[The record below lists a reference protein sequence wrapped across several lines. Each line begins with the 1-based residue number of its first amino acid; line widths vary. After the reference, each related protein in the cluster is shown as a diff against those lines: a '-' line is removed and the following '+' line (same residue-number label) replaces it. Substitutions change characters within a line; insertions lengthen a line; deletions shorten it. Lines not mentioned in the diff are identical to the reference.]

1 MACDPNTLLEQ
12 AKCYQCVMTAGMFSA
27 VEIVL
32 LCAIR
37 DGVPLPCDPQ
47 ALVTEASCIQAC
59 IPPGMMSAV
68 KLALL
73 CDIANV
79 T

>member
-12 AKCYQCVMTAGMFSA
+12 AKCLDCSLTGALLPA

-37 DGVPLPCDPQ
+37 DGTTLSCDPQ
-47 ALVTEASCIQAC
+47 ALASQANCIRAC
-59 IPPGMMSAV
+59 IPLGMMPAV
-68 KLALL
+68 RLAIL
-73 CDIANV
+73 CQIANI
-79 T
+79 

>member
-12 AKCYQCVMTAGMFSA
+12 AKCFQCVMVGDLFPS

-32 LCAIR
+32 LCALR
-37 DGVPLPCDPQ
+37 DGTPLPCDPQ
-47 ALVTEASCIQAC
+47 TLVAQASCIRAC

-68 KLALL
+68 KLSLL
-73 CDIANV
+73 CQIANL
-79 T
+79 